1 MKNEE
6 IYMLRCW
13 KDSTN
18 SSWRFGIKD
27 IKSGKSKFFR
37 SVTDLKKHLDS
48 FENQSDSTARPQ
60 KIRSKK
66 EK

>member
-13 KDSTN
+13 KDSSN
-18 SSWRFGIKD
+18 SNWRFGIKD

-37 SVTDLKKHLDS
+37 SVEDLKKHLDTFTEQNHNS
-48 FENQSDSTARPQ
+48 NKSKLRPH
-60 KIRSKK
+60 
-66 EK
+66 